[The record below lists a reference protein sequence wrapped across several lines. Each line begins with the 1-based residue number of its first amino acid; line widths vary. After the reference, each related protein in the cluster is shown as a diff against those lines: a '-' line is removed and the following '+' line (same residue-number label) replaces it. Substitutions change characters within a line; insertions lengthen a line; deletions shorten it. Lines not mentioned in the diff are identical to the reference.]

1 MAEYPEI
8 LPKPLNGGPYFPKQ
22 SFYDWLRNEYIPRLI
37 YEPIRSPPP
46 YTPSRR
52 IVPTNLIEGH
62 RRRVTMDRTMRG
74 DNGEDYVITPDM
86 DINEIEEL
94 LLRNGLRNIENHIHR
109 ITDAYKG
116 VNHYYE
122 VLFPDSHA
130 RQRFIT
136 HDGVSRQPDV
146 DTRTILESAKEI
158 YMRYKAVI
166 QGWYNILSDIETERN
181 IVGKRKPKRTRKRR
195 HRKH

>member
-1 MAEYPEI
+1 M
-8 LPKPLNGGPYFPKQ
+8 
-22 SFYDWLRNEYIPRLI
+22 RNEYIPGLI

-46 YTPSRR
+46 YTPSHH
-52 IVPTNLIEGH
+52 IVPTNLIEGY
-62 RRRVTMDRTMRG
+62 RRRLTMDRTMRG

-94 LLRNGLRNIENHIHR
+94 LLQNGLRNIENNIHR

-116 VNHYYE
+116 VNNYNK
-122 VLFPDSHA
+122 VLFPYTIA
-130 RQRFIT
+130 RQRVIT
-136 HDGVSRQPDV
+136 HDGVMRTV
-146 DTRTILESAKEI
+146 DADIRPRIESAKDI

-166 QGWYNILSDIETERN
+166 QGWYNILSDIKTERN